1 MNVFELFATLGLDTS
16 SYDDS
21 LDKSEQKG
29 RNFGQV
35 LGSVVATGAKVGA
48 AALVATGTAVVGA
61 ASAFSK
67 GVTAV
72 SNYGDE
78 IDKNSQRLG
87 ISAEKY
93 QAFDYALN
101 IAGTS
106 MSNMR
111 MGMKTLTNQIDEAK
125 NGSESATKRFEALG
139 ISMEDLQKMS
149 REEIFE
155 AAIYGFQGMADS
167 TERAALANDLFG
179 RSGQELTPL
188 FNMTQEETQKLI
200 GTAHEYGMVMSN
212 EAVKASAS
220 FKDSMT
226 TLQGTM
232 SGVKN
237 NLMAEFMPS
246 LTTAINGLAMV
257 FSGTDTEEGLATMSD
272 GISAFASDLVSKAP
286 KIFAIGGTIIK
297 ALATS
302 ITTNLPTLLSAAVPI
317 VMELVTGV
325 ISNLPAVVDA
335 AVTLI
340 GSIVDGINE
349 NLPTILTAAQQI
361 IMTIASALAN
371 NAPTI
376 IPTIVQLIMTI
387 VTTLTNPETIVPII
401 EAGISIIQGLIEG
414 IVGAIPVIIE
424 QLPVII
430 DNIANV
436 LLQGLPIILDAGVQ
450 IFMSLIDALPV
461 ILEALGTA
469 LPTVIDTIVQLV
481 INGMPL
487 LLKGAIQLFMA
498 IINALPTIISALV
511 KQIPTIVTTT
521 ISVLL
526 KNLPQLI
533 KGAIELFMGIIK
545 AIPTIIVELG
555 KQMPTIIKTIVDGLT
570 SGISQVTNIGSQLIR
585 GLWNGIS
592 NMSKWIGEKIKGFG
606 KGVLDGLKNFFQIR
620 SPSHLIEK
628 EVGEYVGLAVG
639 TGFEKTMP
647 KVIAGMVESVG
658 GVSDKI
664 RDAMTMDDV
673 GVNIRTSTA
682 LSAGGEAAGATSGF
696 GGVIGGMTFNFN
708 VYATE
713 GQDVR
718 QLAKNLMTEVQNIID
733 DREKA
738 YG

>member
-67 GVTAV
+67 GVTQVA
-72 SNYGDE
+72 SFGDH
-78 IDKNSQRLG
+78 IDKASQQMG

-93 QAFDYALN
+93 QEWDFILQHSGSSID
-101 IAGTS
+101 S
-106 MSNMR
+106 MR
-111 MGMKTLTNQIDEAK
+111 MSMKTLSNAVETGNKA
-125 NGSESATKRFEALG
+125 FEKLG
-139 ISMEDLQKMS
+139 LSQEELASMSQ
-149 REEIFE
+149 EEIFE
-155 AAIYGFQGMADS
+155 ATISGLQQVENT
-167 TERAALANDLFG
+167 TERTYLAGQLLGRGATELGALLNTSAEDTEAM
-179 RSGQELTPL
+179 RQQIHEL
-188 FNMTQEETQKLI
+188 
-200 GTAHEYGMVMSN
+200 GGVMSD
-212 EAVKASAS
+212 EAVKASAGFQDSLLNVQTS
-220 FKDSMT
+220 F
-226 TLQGTM
+226 
-232 SGVKN
+232 SGLKN
-237 NLMAEFMPS
+237 NLLSEFLPS
-246 LTTAINGLAMV
+246 ISTAMDGLSLI
-257 FSGTDTEEGLATMSD
+257 FSGTDVEGGLSQIND
-272 GISAFASDLVSKAP
+272 GVSAFASDLVSKAP

-302 ITTNLPTLLSAAVPI
+302 ITANLPTLLTAAVPI

-361 IMTIASALAN
+361 IMSIASALAN

-401 EAGISIIQGLIEG
+401 EAGVSIIQGLIEG

-430 DNIANV
+430 DNIVNV

-545 AIPTIIVELG
+545 AIPTIIIELG
-555 KQMPTIIKTIVDGLT
+555 KQMPTIIKAIVDGLT

-606 KGVLDGLKNFFQIR
+606 KGVLDGLKNFFQIK
-620 SPSHLIEK
+620 SPSRLLEK
-628 EVGEYVGLAVG
+628 EVGEFLGLGVGE
-639 TGFEKTMP
+639 GFENSMP

-658 GVSDKI
+658 GVSEKI
-664 RDAMTMDDV
+664 RDAMTIDDV

-718 QLAKNLMTEVQNIID
+718 QLAKNLMTEVQNIIN
-733 DREKA
+733 DREKV